1 MILNIFDIGILAD
14 MEGMDTVM
22 AGFAAA
28 FTVDTAAGYDSD
40 VCTVFHIKI
49 VVDNVKSRFRHDNR
63 NVHLFVLCFAADF
76 DIDARKICFL
86 HNSDVPAV
94 TVTDCHTV

>member
-40 VCTVFHIKI
+40 VST
-49 VVDNVKSRFRHDNR
+49 
-63 NVHLFVLCFAADF
+63 
-76 DIDARKICFL
+76 
-86 HNSDVPAV
+86 
-94 TVTDCHTV
+94 